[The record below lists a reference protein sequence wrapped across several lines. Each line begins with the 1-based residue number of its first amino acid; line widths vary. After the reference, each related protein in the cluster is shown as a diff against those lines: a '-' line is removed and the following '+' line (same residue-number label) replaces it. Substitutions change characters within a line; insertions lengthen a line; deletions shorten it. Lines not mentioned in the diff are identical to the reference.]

1 MKKVLIIEPS
11 TLTPDCSHRG
21 CIEQPY
27 MIVDRSKPPV
37 RYMDN
42 GREWDKEN
50 DKRKL
55 TSTISYSSVPHESG
69 LCYFH
74 LKTSE
79 GYFTAHYPLQVMF
92 SPLGE
97 GGLSKCPVSIIS
109 WKKKSVRLGRW
120 PGL

>member
-21 CIEQPY
+21 CVEQPY
-27 MIVDRSKPPV
+27 MVVDRSKPPV
-37 RYMDN
+37 KYMDN
-42 GREWDKEN
+42 GREWNKEN
-50 DKRKL
+50 DKKKI
-55 TSTISYSSVPHESG
+55 TSTVSYTSVPHESG

-79 GYFTAHYPLQVMF
+79 GYFTAHYPLQGNVQSF
-92 SPLGE
+92 GE
-97 GGLSKCPVSIIS
+97 GGLSKCPIS
-109 WKKKSVRLGRW
+109 LRIFKKKSVRLGRR